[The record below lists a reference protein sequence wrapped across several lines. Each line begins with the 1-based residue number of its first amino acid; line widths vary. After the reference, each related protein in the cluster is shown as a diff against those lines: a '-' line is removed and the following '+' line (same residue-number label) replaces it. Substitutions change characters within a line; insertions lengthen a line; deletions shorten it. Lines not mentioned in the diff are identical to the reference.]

1 MLISTVILSY
11 NSVNPIQ
18 RCLDELISSLLKF
31 DEESEVFIVDNG
43 SKDGS
48 VELIK
53 QYENKYQE
61 SHPELIKPIFFS
73 ENTGTTY
80 SRNAALKK
88 AKGKFV
94 LVLDSDAYINHD
106 AIKSLITYLEAN
118 KDVGMAVPRLS
129 YNSGNFQLSCDV
141 FPTLIHK
148 LKRFLFLK
156 KIESKPHAL
165 QSTTIPT
172 NVDYA
177 ISACWLLTKEAVDK
191 IGLFDEN
198 IFYSPEDV
206 DYCLRVWENG
216 FKITY
221 IPSAKVIHDAQ
232 ELSRGFKLSMFH
244 FSHLKGLFYL
254 MNKHKYFWGLTNLY
268 KRLNR
273 FS

>member
-11 NSVNPIQ
+11 NSVKPIE
-18 RCLDELISSLLKF
+18 RCLDELIESLATF
-31 DEESEVFIVDNG
+31 DCENEIFIVDNG
-43 SKDGS
+43 SIDGS
-48 VELIK
+48 VELLTH
-53 QYENKYQE
+53 YQE
-61 SHPELIKPIFFS
+61 RYPLLIKPIFFK

-88 AKGKFV
+88 ATGQYI
-94 LVLDSDAYINHD
+94 LVLDSDAYVNHK
-106 AIKSLITYLEAN
+106 ALNTLIEFIQQNPTTGL
-118 KDVGMAVPRLS
+118 AVPRLF

-141 FPTLIHK
+141 FPTLVHK

-156 KIESKPHAL
+156 KMEAKTHYLQEATKPVE
-165 QSTTIPT
+165 
-172 NVDYA
+172 VDYA
-177 ISACWLLTKEAVDK
+177 ISACWLISQKAFEKT
-191 IGLFDEN
+191 GLFDEK

-221 IPSAKVIHDAQ
+221 VPEAEVIHDAQ

-254 MNKHKYFWGLTNLY
+254 MNKHRYFWGLTRLY

-273 FS
+273 FSRA